1 MNVVARE
8 IVPDAWPQFL
18 DQVTREHRGH
28 RFDVRVSAPDVGLQS
43 DSTRLTLLGIT
54 AEETREG
61 IDPVIRVCGGDPA
74 AGQVTHV
81 IAAPAHLRASS
92 GTGDGSRIEI
102 ESSHGS
108 TVRID
113 FEGNAP
119 RTEPP

>member
-54 AEETREG
+54 AEESREG
-61 IDPVIRVCGGDPA
+61 IDPVIRVCGGDPRQ
-74 AGQVTHV
+74 GQVTHV
-81 IAAPAHLRASS
+81 IAAPAHLRAL
-92 GTGDGSRIEI
+92 GGIGGGSRLEI
-102 ESSHGS
+102 ESTHGS

-113 FEGNAP
+113 FETQAP
-119 RTEPP
+119 TTEPP